1 MRRPLTTAEITQRC
15 NRCHGVDGNSTDPR
29 TPALASQRADYM
41 EKAIHA
47 YQKGELKSSA
57 MAAMT
62 DGLNDTDI
70 EALAAHYSRQRART
84 VVYVPLPA
92 AEKK

>member
-1 MRRPLTTAEITQRC
+1 
-15 NRCHGVDGNSTDPR
+15 
-29 TPALASQRADYM
+29 M

-47 YQKGELKSSA
+47 YQKGERKSSA

-84 VVYVPLPA
+84 VVYVPLPP